1 MAFKDHW
8 ILFIFTFVQRTEG
21 FEAVCPLKP
30 VILRT
35 ITANISVMSHIGE
48 LQMSIEYSVGILFF
62 KTIIIFY
69 PLKWTV
75 QCSWKPMKR
84 KFVLSL

>member
-21 FEAVCPLKP
+21 FEAVRPLKP

-35 ITANISVMSHIGE
+35 I
-48 LQMSIEYSVGILFF
+48 
-62 KTIIIFY
+62 
-69 PLKWTV
+69 
-75 QCSWKPMKR
+75 
-84 KFVLSL
+84 